1 MNREDRVNRYH
12 CMPSHTVVCVGI
24 VSNSIDHRYHCMPSH
39 TVVYGQQQ
47 HRPPL
52 SLQVFTHGRLCEYY
66 QQQPPSSSLS
76 LWSPRTVTEKLHY
89 IVRTMSWVRHDD
101 VAMLE
106 RKVSFV
112 KRLEKDEQQQQ
123 QQKQQRETVKKRTI
137 TITTARLTKTN
148 CCIDSDDVL
157 CNRWFSGEVS
167 GWSLTSSPRTS
178 SEAEKMGMYY
188 TQKTL

>member
-1 MNREDRVNRYH
+1 MNREDRVNRYHCMPSHTVVCVGIVSNSIDHRYH

-52 SLQVFTHGRLCEYY
+52 SLHVFTHGRLCEYY
-66 QQQPPSSSLS
+66 QQQPPSSLLS

-89 IVRTMSWVRHDD
+89 IVRIMSWVRHDD

-106 RKVSFV
+106 RKVIELY
-112 KRLEKDEQQQQ
+112 K
-123 QQKQQRETVKKRTI
+123 
-137 TITTARLTKTN
+137 A
-148 CCIDSDDVL
+148 
-157 CNRWFSGEVS
+157 
-167 GWSLTSSPRTS
+167 
-178 SEAEKMGMYY
+178 A
-188 TQKTL
+188 